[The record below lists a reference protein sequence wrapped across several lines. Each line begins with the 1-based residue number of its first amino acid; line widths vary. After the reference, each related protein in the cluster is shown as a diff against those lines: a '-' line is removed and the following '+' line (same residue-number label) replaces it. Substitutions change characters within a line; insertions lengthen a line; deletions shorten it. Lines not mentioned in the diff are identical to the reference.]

1 MLASDI
7 AILRCLQQVSGAAA
21 IVTIPEAAWELSLGV
36 YLIVSGIQDVVAAQ
50 RHLPYGT
57 DPQPGSRYAVS
68 PPAHTVSLAQ
78 RT

>member
-36 YLIVSGIQDVVAAQ
+36 YLIVWGYRTSSPLSATCHTAPIRSPAVAT
-50 RHLPYGT
+50 P
-57 DPQPGSRYAVS
+57 
-68 PPAHTVSLAQ
+68 
-78 RT
+78 